1 VRISFTRNS
10 AGAPEITG
18 TNNYYPFGLNH
29 IGGGKSPF
37 TNYHSYKFGGKE
49 LQETGMYDFGAR
61 MYMPDLG
68 RWGVIDPMAEAMRRY
83 SPYNYA
89 FNNPI
94 SFIDPDGMKPR
105 QFAMPTDARPD
116 APSGWI
122 NPNWLGRGDAAFG
135 SIDTGYNG
143 GGGCAPMS
151 AEGLLATAFNIGGT
165 WNNTGF
171 GLQNDTGTL
180 LGYDGGYKSLNVN
193 YGEGGIGDAVINIP
207 EISLSGSS
215 VFWGLQIQGHVNR
228 YMAKWNAKSDFAW
241 DRMKNSGRLND
252 HGVTFIGG
260 AGDPA
265 GIFDIAGQVMSTW
278 KPENKYAAMAV
289 GVAAALITRS
299 PRVTG
304 WLAYHEGPL
313 LGHTIAR
320 HIGKTDADLINRLTT
335 ERRIAGASSFAS
347 ESIAESVISSTIN
360 SNRGA
365 IKTWINSGATTN
377 LRLDYTG
384 TVIIG
389 RGIMRRVGVV
399 NDLSNARI
407 ILKANGNGSYYILT
421 AFPQ

>member
-1 VRISFTRNS
+1 MRISFARNS

-29 IGGGKSPF
+29 IGGGNISPF
-37 TNYHSYKFGGKE
+37 SNYHSYKFGGKE

-68 RWGVIDPMAEAMRRY
+68 RWGVIDPLAEAMRRY

-94 SFIDPDGMKPR
+94 SFIDPDGRKPR

-135 SIDTGYNG
+135 SIETGYSG
-143 GGGCAPMS
+143 GGAPMS

-260 AGDPA
+260 VGDPA

-278 KPENKYAAMAV
+278 KPQNRYLAMAAGIIGAVALKKPGLVRTDVVNLTEETFSQALMKSAENLNGYSIYGTKGLV
-289 GVAAALITRS
+289 GDTFNRNIFLIEASNGKSLSGLRTL
-299 PRVTG
+299 VTSMEEEAIRG
-304 WLAYHEGPL
+304 GANKISIFGSSV
-313 LGHTIAR
+313 
-320 HIGKTDADLINRLTT
+320 INKGFLKPQ
-335 ERRIAGASSFAS
+335 
-347 ESIAESVISSTIN
+347 IAERFGYSFEKVGHSVILQ
-360 SNRGA
+360 
-365 IKTWINSGATTN
+365 KT
-377 LRLDYTG
+377 
-384 TVIIG
+384 
-389 RGIMRRVGVV
+389 
-399 NDLSNARI
+399 
-407 ILKANGNGSYYILT
+407 LK
-421 AFPQ
+421 